1 MVTLPNSSFGGFHPY
16 RDLICG
22 DWFYNLG
29 RDHHTGA
36 VYLNRH
42 WLTEAAT
49 KATVQQAAG
58 SYPQWFAEVDGATS
72 GSLCN
77 VSGFRPVPGP
87 AGGVQMNATTH
98 SSQYGIRKGDS
109 AAKKNEFSA
118 GSKPT
123 IKMLMWDLPSCQFV
137 RSMANTQPLE
147 GLGERARISAPMLRA
162 GSTQPAKKRWNRR

>member
-1 MVTLPNSSFGGFHPY
+1 MILKGSEPVTGWQNVAGDTWMVTLPNSSFGGFHPY
-16 RDLICG
+16 RDLIRG

-109 AAKKNEFSA
+109 AAKGKR
-118 GSKPT
+118 
-123 IKMLMWDLPSCQFV
+123 I
-137 RSMANTQPLE
+137 
-147 GLGERARISAPMLRA
+147 LGWIE
-162 GSTQPAKKRWNRR
+162 TND